1 MPLSYPS
8 HQGLIAP
15 LWRRWPNA
23 FDMPALC
30 VGATMPDVVDG
41 LFAFYRGHLGQ
52 TWGHTLLGMVFLC
65 IPLGVVVWVG
75 LHYFSRNVP
84 RSPGKRFLSRFW
96 NWGNDAIAASPGP
109 ETLLQRWRIVLGSL
123 TVGAFSHL
131 FFDVISHGRK
141 HAGFQ
146 WFRPLEVQLDIYPE
160 WWNHTWFLMPVPGYG
175 DGYPFAPHFLV
186 WCVLNVVGIVMLCWP
201 AWRGTKE

>member
-1 MPLSYPS
+1 VL
-8 HQGLIAP
+8 
-15 LWRRWPNA
+15 
-23 FDMPALC
+23 
-30 VGATMPDVVDG
+30 
-41 LFAFYRGHLGQ
+41 
-52 TWGHTLLGMVFLC
+52 
-65 IPLGVVVWVG
+65 WVG
-75 LHYFSRNVP
+75 LHYFSRFVP

-109 ETLLQRWRIVLGSL
+109 ETLRWRWRIVLGSL

-175 DGYPFAPHFLV
+175 DGYPFAPHFIV
-186 WCVLNVVGIVMLCWP
+186 WCILNVVGIVMLCWP
-201 AWRGTKE
+201 AWRGKADIREGIEGS